1 MRHFSL
7 YLALPS
13 PSSERRRSEEE
24 AHIQSSSPSLSLS
37 RARARNTKRWG
48 EKEEEENSRQ
58 RATASPP
65 RPPRAAPSSGPLP
78 AGRPDSERGR
88 AWPGRRR
95 STNTRAWRPHWSSS
109 PERSGSSG
117 ERSVAARGRL
127 GSRSS
132 PLRPFAIDRR
142 RRRLLA
148 CLRSRRPPVRLLLS
162 LFASCQERGSCLSPE
177 PIGRAKSRLS
187 SRQRG
192 EKEREMEGELSLS
205 RSNL

>member
-1 MRHFSL
+1 VRHFSL
-7 YLALPS
+7 CLSLPS

-24 AHIQSSSPSLSLS
+24 AQIQSSSPSLS

-48 EKEEEENSRQ
+48 AKEEENSRQ

-117 ERSVAARGRL
+117 ERSIAARGRL

-205 RSNL
+205 RSNI